1 MIVTIN
7 NENGTTTYDVSK
19 VNAENLRTHATVLI
33 NKVGTI
39 EVILEALNFTS
50 STHRANLEALL
61 KDCPLMWRMKMI
73 MCQLES
79 QPQQQQPLKFQQLI
93 FLTSSLA
100 SILTIQEGLQH

>member
-19 VNAENLRTHATVLI
+19 VEDESIRTQANVMI

-61 KDCPLMWRMKMI
+61 KDCP
-73 MCQLES
+73 ES
-79 QPQQQQPLKFQQLI
+79 LVENKEEEVAED
-93 FLTSSLA
+93 TTDS
-100 SILTIQEGLQH
+100 ED

>member
-19 VNAENLRTHATVLI
+19 VKDESIKTQATIMI

-61 KDCPLMWRMKMI
+61 KDCP
-73 MCQLES
+73 ES
-79 QPQQQQPLKFQQLI
+79 LVKNKEEEVAEE
-93 FLTSSLA
+93 TTDS
-100 SILTIQEGLQH
+100 ED

>member
-19 VNAENLRTHATVLI
+19 VKDESIKTQATIMI

-50 STHRANLEALL
+50 LN
-61 KDCPLMWRMKMI
+61 
-73 MCQLES
+73 
-79 QPQQQQPLKFQQLI
+79 
-93 FLTSSLA
+93 
-100 SILTIQEGLQH
+100 

>member
-7 NENGTTTYDVSK
+7 NESGTTTYDVSK
-19 VNAENLRTHATVLI
+19 VNDESIRTQATVMI

-61 KDCPLMWRMKMI
+61 KDCP
-73 MCQLES
+73 ES
-79 QPQQQQPLKFQQLI
+79 LVENKEEEVAEE
-93 FLTSSLA
+93 TTDS
-100 SILTIQEGLQH
+100 ED